1 MCILEPIRVKK
12 GILRQLLG
20 RPLAAVAMVVILL
33 SALVAVCA
41 YVLAPDNTPDS
52 NTMVI
57 ELGARPPGFTCQLLK
72 VPKAKAP
79 EPVGTLEG
87 WLHGVPSRYRLVPF
101 TANRV
106 AADTIYIQ
114 HYIDEGLSDVMR
126 FGFKELIP
134 GGVGMSTPAEQQ
146 RYIETNSIEHR
157 TFRLG
162 TDRYGRDILSR
173 LITGSRV
180 SLSVGFVA
188 VLLSLT
194 IGIVLGSA
202 AGYFGGRVDDTVMW
216 LINILWAIPTLLLVF
231 ALTLTIGKGF
241 WEIFVAIGLT
251 MWVGAARLIRGQVM
265 VLREMDYVTA
275 AKTLGVPDMRIIVR
289 HILPNIAGPLMVIAA
304 SNFAAAILTEAG
316 LSFLGIG
323 VQPPQP
329 SWGLMIKEH
338 YNFLL
343 TNKPF
348 PALIPGIAIML
359 LVYSFNILGNAL
371 RDILDVKG

>member
-1 MCILEPIRVKK
+1 M
-12 GILRQLLG
+12 GIIACTVLIS
-20 RPLAAVAMVVILL
+20 VF
-33 SALVAVCA
+33 A
-41 YVLAPDNTPDS
+41 YVIVPDNTPSS
-52 NTMVI
+52 NSMIV
-57 ELGARPPGFTCQLLK
+57 ELGARPPGFTRQLLLL
-72 VPKAKAP
+72 PKAQQQTT
-79 EPVGTLEG
+79 GNTLSG
-87 WLHGVPSRYRLVPF
+87 WLNGTPSNYLQIPINSYSF
-101 TANRV
+101 EGN
-106 AADTIYIQ
+106 ILHIK
-114 HYIDEGLSDVMR
+114 HYIDD
-126 FGFKELIP
+126 
-134 GGVGMSTPAEQQ
+134 GVEDDQTYPLRQLLPSSQLNTTLLQQ
-146 RYIETNSIEHR
+146 QEYIKAHSITTR
-157 TFRLG
+157 TFYFG

-188 VLLSLT
+188 VILSLS
-194 IGIVLGSA
+194 IGIILGA
-202 AGYFGGRVDDTVMW
+202 VAGYFGGKTDSAVMW
-216 LINILWAIPTLLLVF
+216 LINILWSIPTLLLVF
-231 ALTLTIGKGF
+231 AITLTIGKGF

-251 MWVGAARLIRGQVM
+251 MWVGTARLIRGQVM
-265 VLREMDYVTA
+265 VLREMEYITA
-275 AKTLGVPDMRIIVR
+275 AKALGIGDIRIIFR
-289 HILPNIAGPLMVIAA
+289 HILPNIAGPVMVIAA

-343 TNKPF
+343 TNKPL